1 MPTAQDGEAPYPQRY
16 MGPAISAK
24 AQIVFVSL
32 NPGCLI
38 GTLIC
43 YLPWF
48 FTIKPLLHATSVS
61 SLRLPKLDTA

>member
-1 MPTAQDGEAPYPQRY
+1 MPTARDGEAPYPQGY
-16 MGPAISAK
+16 VGPAISAE
-24 AQIVFVSL
+24 AQTVFVSW
-32 NPGCLI
+32 NPGCLT

-61 SLRLPKLDTA
+61 SLRLPKLNTA